1 MPDFNKFKQALN
13 SNTKSNEGALDEN
26 GQLKERHVIN
36 GVPNVVSKTF
46 EQSYTTSP
54 ETLESLGSKG
64 IQYNINKT
72 DIEDLEETENIHK
85 ALQQGALSKIGNSL
99 EQLVVGEVLLGSLK
113 GFTDIYDA
121 FVGHFFDKGGN
132 DYTSAASGFLEN
144 LQEKNREAFAIYREN
159 PYKAFDISDV
169 GWWADNFV
177 SVGST
182 LSLLIPS
189 KGIITGLSKL
199 GKLAKAESWATKGI
213 SKLAKTNKGV
223 SAIEQGNGI
232 GRILTHSNYYGK
244 KVNEFAD
251 LAGTALMSRIAEN
264 YQEARGIYKSGYDK
278 ITNTLKK
285 MSEEDKEEFFRR
297 NPQFVGKSNDDIA
310 EQLASDAAN
319 DTFWADMPLILM
331 DFIQYKGVE
340 SALKGGAK
348 QITSASLERAQRKAL
363 ARLAGNK
370 ALEESIDAQT
380 KGFFKK
386 IGSGISDFSK
396 DVIKHPTRAMGAL
409 QLSEGLEEGWQ
420 GIVEAYNTDDID
432 TIIDLRHNDRNLG
445 SYITDGHIWEQAFW
459 GALGGIVFQGAAKGL
474 GKLKRTYDAKQL
486 LKKGDITKEQYSEFV
501 RSNAKIREEEIN
513 NRQTK
518 LDKLIEDLNLIEA
531 GQNPYAT
538 KDEERRL
545 DTPEAKETIKNEVLN
560 NWVTDFTMDAVDT
573 GNMELL
579 SEFIKSPEFNK
590 YMETAG
596 ANIDILNKKSLA
608 SRVDDVYELYLKN
621 TDAVIENT
629 SANDYD
635 SIRKAARWLTRNELD
650 IASGEDQIA
659 EMRKTLSQ
667 LTDYVPGTDLERF
680 RKFDILYNQ
689 LQRFNETKKE
699 LNDSYKKHTIS
710 KSALDVELE
719 RTNKIL
725 DLITL
730 QIVALNLSPEIIQFL
745 EDENYIGIESTV
757 KDLKNN
763 SNFAK
768 EFAETTKQ
776 IKSGIDNI
784 IQAEIEQQIRI
795 YNHPTTQQEFEDLYN
810 SINLDSVR
818 YFNARVNKAI
828 NRVKDYLINSN
839 DLDAAIA
846 SAMEQTFNDVSNPI
860 RKRQLQEAMDI
871 LKIGSH
877 SRPELTEMFNEEVA
891 QIKQERE
898 ANKAKENTVVE
909 RGKEVKSDFV
919 PTNPEPAKK
928 QNDNDSSKGGEQ
940 QSTTTA
946 TTEIKDNGKTPV
958 EKYDGPEKIDEAPE
972 LDALAAQEK
981 KAFDKEN
988 EGDDTG
994 AKANLAGDIFI
1005 FSNPDEETTKR
1016 EIISVF
1022 VNLGRTHPELVEK
1035 VVKDGAGSD
1044 TYNKFIKL
1052 AVDRLTSSGIYARF
1066 EVERLADYQLKIYLH
1081 RLIAENKV
1089 PKSQKEGIFKLIND
1103 IDSILSKQ
1111 QIDEK
1116 FSAVTDISDEQFN
1129 ANMEKFLK
1137 DYFGLGD
1144 KVAFETRNGVKII
1157 NLDSLFEDLV
1167 KLSEEGVYNFEE
1179 LAEIVNNIFNY
1190 ANSYKGTEFK
1200 FISEDLFDI
1209 VGTYE
1214 DILERSA
1221 FDKSNT
1227 TQAKINNLSVFI
1239 NKLYTKQT
1247 MPDTVVDDNMHFNI
1261 SSTIRQKDLT
1271 YLKNKQ
1277 LKIKY
1282 KEVGGVNT
1290 ISLYYTDDKGEH
1302 EVGFLTPVEQGDK
1315 DNKTLRLSKQNGLI
1329 TSVTKENGEYHI
1341 TNRRVE
1347 ELLYDII
1354 NAINSPN
1361 QEGEYKQ
1368 LANMLYSLFAFRQ
1381 TGEAIWQQ
1389 NNIADD
1395 LFKNSVFRELL
1406 DLTNLHLPIGQ
1417 EYTRE
1422 NGSKGRANVKITSEN
1437 LNSISDKETNAI
1449 KLLNAINNILFFDY
1463 NLKDSIEVSSDLLRD
1478 GLQRYIEKLYK
1489 NYSETLNYQ
1498 HALDNNVAEDI
1509 KLEFV
1514 AADNSYLNYD
1524 TNVKRDVSTLGIKTS
1539 IRNHPFIYLNAD
1551 GVMRAEG
1558 IDKSFPNRANFKA
1571 GTSGILLDVRNGN
1584 PMIAFLTDAKKVKT
1598 QKQLYTAINK
1608 EYNRLL
1614 NEYFSSS
1621 GTRVLDTYNDLLDFF
1636 NNLFGNSY
1644 SLFDG
1649 LEIRQTEGGFYISK
1663 KDKDNK
1669 VIPIITFYKYA
1680 ATYDKASSSFI
1691 VDGQK
1696 IPNSELSKHYRPTI
1710 NVYSGK
1716 DIYRISNVRNEDNK
1730 KMLSEAFSNIF
1741 DNVYFSRNAITIDPK
1756 RSNKFVQ
1763 KTGDTDFTLKIGDYK
1778 QKYKNYAD
1786 YIVKNNAFT
1795 TTHVGSR
1802 NTNTMKVNASTAQ
1815 AIFIKYTGQREYI
1828 SQDEKVAQQG
1838 FAANLKQ
1845 QDVKEGD
1852 TLSSDEVLTY
1862 AGYTQEDID
1871 KFNKVFD
1878 LFGKKDVTISF
1889 EKKIVNGEEVFA
1901 GYKDGKIVLYNRAI
1915 FAISSDKRHASRLLI
1930 HENIHDVI
1938 EEKGFFTSHKYGNY
1952 RTTAIIDTWNQFYE
1966 QSKDNPQLTP
1976 FIEDFLSKYGN
1987 LRTSDKFEDR
1997 ALFANEWV
2005 AEVMSSP
2012 ALMDYLNSLEYEG
2025 TIKLERQ
2032 GKNRSILQK
2041 ILDVLVELFGS
2052 LGKINKDSLLE
2063 QFYNAVGNSTIIE
2076 TIDDI
2081 DNGGQQEETIEQSN
2095 IPIDEQ
2101 SNIPLEGTQEGVGEL
2116 DEATLA
2122 KQREAASW
2130 FDFADEIDDSSNDG
2144 SLFSAV
2150 DALPQEIRMDSYL
2163 RDTSNN
2169 PYDME
2174 LAPDMDSWLQSKP
2187 AHERAAIAANLA
2199 NGAFEYICR

>member
-1 MPDFNKFKQALN
+1 MPDFDKFIKALN
-13 SNTKSNEGALDEN
+13 SNTKSNESALDEK
-26 GQLKERHVIN
+26 GQLKERHIIN

-54 ETLESLGSKG
+54 DTLESLGSKG

-72 DIEDLEETENIHK
+72 DIEDLEETENTHK
-85 ALQQGALSKIGNSL
+85 AIQQGALSKIGNSL
-99 EQLVVGEVLLGSLK
+99 EQLVVGEVLLGSLR

-132 DYTSAASGFLEN
+132 DYTSAASGFFEN
-144 LQEKNREAFAIYREN
+144 LQEKNKEAFAIYRKN
-159 PYKAFDISDV
+159 PYKAFDISDI

-189 KGIITGLSKL
+189 KGITGAIGKL
-199 GKLAKAESWATKGI
+199 GKFAKAEGWAAKGI
-213 SKLAKTNKGV
+213 SNLAKTNKGIK
-223 SAIEQGNGI
+223 AIENGDKI
-232 GRILTHSNYYGK
+232 GRILSHSNYYGK

-278 ITNTLKK
+278 INNDLEK
-285 MSEEDKEEFFRR
+285 MSEEDKQEFFRR
-297 NPQFVGKSNDDIA
+297 NPQFTGKKDSEIA

-348 QITSASLERAQRKAL
+348 QITSASLERTQRKLL
-363 ARLAGNK
+363 AKLAGNK
-370 ALEESIDAQT
+370 ALEESIEAQT

-396 DVIKHPTRAMGAL
+396 DILKHPTRTMGAL
-409 QLSEGLEEGWQ
+409 QLSEGFEEGWQ
-420 GIVEAYNTDDID
+420 GIVEAYNMDDID
-432 TIIDLRHNDRNLG
+432 SIIDLRHNDRNLS

-486 LKKGDITKEQYSEFV
+486 LKKGEITKEQYSEFV

-513 NRQTK
+513 NRVTK
-518 LDKLIEDLNLIEA
+518 IDKLIEDLNLIEA

-545 DTPEAKETIKNEVLN
+545 DTVEAKERVKNEVLN

-579 SEFIKSPEFNK
+579 AEFIKSPEFNK
-590 YMETAG
+590 YMETAS
-596 ANIDILNKKSLA
+596 ANFDILNKKSLA

-629 SANDYD
+629 SAKDYD

-650 IASGEDQIA
+650 IASGDDQIA
-659 EMRKTLSQ
+659 EMRRSLSQ

-710 KSALDVELE
+710 KSALNVELE

-725 DLITL
+725 DLITKQL
-730 QIVALNLSPEIIQFL
+730 IDLNLSPEIEQFIK
-745 EDENYIGIESTV
+745 DENYNGIESIV
-757 KDLKNN
+757 KDLRNN

-784 IQAEIEQQIRI
+784 IQAEIEQQIKI

-810 SINLDSVR
+810 SINLDSVK

-828 NRVKDYLINSN
+828 TRIKDYLINSDN
-839 DLDAAIA
+839 LDAAVA
-846 SAMEQTFNDVSNPI
+846 SAMEQTFDDVSNPI
-860 RKRQLQEAMDI
+860 KRKQLKEAMDI

-877 SRPELTEMFNEEVA
+877 SRPELTDMFNEEVA
-891 QIKQERE
+891 NIRTERE
-898 ANKAKENTVVE
+898 GNKAKENTAVE
-909 RGKEVKSDFV
+909 QGKEVKTDFV
-919 PTNPEPAKK
+919 PTNPEPTKK
-928 QNDNDSSKGGEQ
+928 QDDNDSSKGGKQ

-946 TTEIKDNGKTPV
+946 TTETKDNNNTPV
-958 EKYDGPEKIDEAPE
+958 EEYEGPTKIEEAPE

-981 KAFDKEN
+981 KEFDKEN
-988 EGDDTG
+988 EGDDTS
-994 AKANLAGDIFI
+994 AKANLAGDIARF
-1005 FSNPDEETTKR
+1005 NDANEETIKK
-1016 EIISVF
+1016 ELISVF
-1022 VNLGRTHPELVEK
+1022 INLGRVNPELVERMI
-1035 VVKDGAGSD
+1035 KDGIGSD

-1052 AVDRLTSSGIYARF
+1052 AVDWLTNSGIYARF
-1066 EVERLADYQLKIYLH
+1066 EVEKLVDYQLKLYLH

-1089 PKSQKEGIFKLIND
+1089 PNSQKEGIFKLIND

-1116 FSAVTDISDEQFN
+1116 FSAVSDISDEQFN

-1157 NLDSLFEDLV
+1157 NLDSLFENLV

-1179 LAEIVNNIFNY
+1179 LAEIINNIFNY

-1200 FISEDLFDI
+1200 FISEDLFDT
-1209 VGTYE
+1209 VGRYG
-1214 DILERSA
+1214 DILEESA
-1221 FDKSNT
+1221 FDKSNS
-1227 TQAKINNLSVFI
+1227 TQAKLNNLSAFI
-1239 NKLYTKQT
+1239 NKLYTRQT
-1247 MPDTVVDDNMHFNI
+1247 MPDSVVDDNMHFNI
-1261 SSTIRQKDLT
+1261 SSTIRQNNLT

-1282 KEVGGVNT
+1282 REVGGVNT
-1290 ISLYYTDDKGEH
+1290 ISLYYTDEKGEH

-1329 TSVTKENGEYHI
+1329 TSVTKENNEYHI
-1341 TNRRVE
+1341 TNKRVE
-1347 ELLYDII
+1347 DILYGII

-1361 QEGEYKQ
+1361 QTGEYKE
-1368 LANMLYSLFAFRQ
+1368 LANMLYSLFAFKK
-1381 TGEAIWQQ
+1381 TGEAVFEQKD
-1389 NNIADD
+1389 IAEK
-1395 LFKNSVFRELL
+1395 LFKNPIFKELI
-1406 DLTNLHLPIGQ
+1406 DLTNLHLPIGN

-1422 NGSKGRANVKITSEN
+1422 DGSKGRANVKVTSKD
-1437 LNSISDKETNAI
+1437 LDSIPNKEANAI

-1463 NLKDSIEVSSDLLRD
+1463 NLKNTVEVSSDLLRD

-1498 HALDNNVAEDI
+1498 HALDNNVAGDI

-1524 TNVKRDVSTLGIKTS
+1524 SNVKRDINTIGIKTS
-1539 IRNHPFIYLNAD
+1539 IRNHPFVYVNKDNVLQ
-1551 GVMRAEG
+1551 AEG
-1558 IDKSFPNRANFKA
+1558 IDKSFPNKA
-1571 GTSGILLDVRNGN
+1571 KFDLGATGILLDVRNGN
-1584 PMIAFLTDAKKVKT
+1584 PMIALLTNAKKVNT
-1598 QKQLYTAINK
+1598 QKQLYSAINK
-1608 EYNRLL
+1608 EYNKLL

-1649 LEIRQTEGGFYISK
+1649 LGIREVSGGFYIFK
-1663 KDKDNK
+1663 KGTNNET
-1669 VIPIITFYKYA
+1669 IPIITFYKYA
-1680 ATYDKASSSFI
+1680 ATYDKASNSFI

-1696 IPNSELSKHYRPTI
+1696 VSNEELSKHYRPTI

-1716 DIYRISNVRNEDNK
+1716 DIYRISNIGNEDNN
-1730 KMLSEAFSNIF
+1730 KMLQKSFIDIF
-1741 DNVYFSRNAITIDPK
+1741 DNIYFSRNAITIDPK
-1756 RSNKFVQ
+1756 RSNKFVT
-1763 KTGDTDFTLKIGDYK
+1763 KDGNTDFTLKIGDYK

-1786 YIVKNNAFT
+1786 YIVKNNAFS
-1795 TTHVGSR
+1795 TTHLGSR
-1802 NTNTMKVNASTAQ
+1802 NTNNMKANAPTAQ
-1815 AIFIKYTGQREYI
+1815 AIFVKYTGQREYI

-1852 TLSSDEVLTY
+1852 TLSSDKVLTY

-1878 LFGKKDVTISF
+1878 LFGKKEVTISF
-1889 EKKIVNGEEVFA
+1889 EKKLVNNEEVFA

-1930 HENIHDVI
+1930 HENIHDTI
-1938 EEKGFFTSHKYGNY
+1938 EQKGFFTSNKYGNY

-1966 QSKDNPQLTP
+1966 KSKDNPQLTP
-1976 FIEDFLSKYGN
+1976 FIEDFLNKYGN

-2012 ALMDYLNSLEYEG
+2012 ALMEWLNELEYEG

-2032 GKNRSILQK
+2032 GKNRTILQK
-2041 ILDVLVELFGS
+2041 ILDVLKELFTS
-2052 LGKINKDSLLE
+2052 LGQINSGTILD

-2076 TIDDI
+2076 IIDNI
-2081 DNGGQQEETIEQSN
+2081 DNGGQEETIEQSS

-2101 SNIPLEGTQEGVGEL
+2101 SNTPLEETQEGIGEL

-2130 FDFADEIDDSSNDG
+2130 FDFADDVEDSSNDG
-2144 SLFSAV
+2144 SLFSVV
-2150 DALPQEIRMDSYL
+2150 DGLPEEIRIDSYL
-2163 RDTSNN
+2163 KDTANN
-2169 PYDME
+2169 PYGME

-2187 AHERAAIAANLA
+2187 AHERAAIRANLA